1 MKMLETPEQRKIKE
15 VEEEEIEKAL
25 SKMSIE
31 DIETLCARE
40 DIKPIKAPKKDSRLA
55 NRYVEYLKGKISI
68 KAIFDYAHEQKIDI
82 IDIEDDYE
90 KRTAAIRENFEED
103 YSPESIDRDF
113 EDFLRTI
120 SMKFS
125 PVKCNNDEGLQLQL
139 AQFIKTYFPSKSV
152 TINSE
157 TTEGTISILIDSE
170 YGLLPLIASDREE
183 LRKMVGTIEDY
194 TKVCTESSVV
204 AFDTGKL
211 PSIEIEEYAREVVG
225 LGAYFTVI
233 NQYVMRKKTGVEK

>member
-1 MKMLETPEQRKIKE
+1 MLETPEQKKIKE
-15 VEEEEIEKAL
+15 VEEEDIEKAL

-31 DIETLCARE
+31 DMETLCARE
-40 DIKPIKAPKKDSRLA
+40 GIKSLKAPKKDSRLA
-55 NRYVEYLKGKISI
+55 ARYSEYLKGKIGI
-68 KAIFDYAHEQKIDI
+68 KAIFDYAHEQKIDM

-103 YSPESIDRDF
+103 YYPESIDRDF

-139 AQFIKTYFPSKSV
+139 AQFIKIYFPSKAV

-157 TTEGTISILIDSE
+157 TIEGTISILIDSE
-170 YGLLPLIASDREE
+170 YGLLPLVTNGREE
-183 LRKMVGTIEDY
+183 LRRMVGTIEDY
-194 TKVCTESSVV
+194 TKVCTESAVI
-204 AFDTGKL
+204 AFYTGEL

-233 NQYVMRKKTGVEK
+233 NQYVMRKKMGVKK